1 MKTWHSAP
9 LAVAAAALL
18 ALTTACGQEQGTDGA
33 DGQSVGNAAPADGG
47 YGGDAYGSGGAE
59 KGDGYGSEQ
68 GGGGEAQAAG
78 QLAVWNSKELGKV
91 VTDAEGMTLYRFD
104 EDSADPPTATCAGD
118 CAQAWPVVAADG
130 AKPPPGVDK
139 EMLSSVTRDDGTEQL
154 TIGGWPMYRYAEDKK
169 PGDVKG
175 QGVSGTWFAAAPD
188 GKKAAPS
195 KADDAA
201 GEAGN
206 EAGGYGNDAG
216 EAADQAEALP
226 GLSTRKDPE
235 LGEVVIDGNGM
246 TVYRFKKDSAWPMKS
261 ACTGKCLEQW
271 PVVEPVEKN
280 DTKGILKKGFV
291 TFNRPDGLKQ
301 QTIDCWPLYT
311 FAGDKKPG
319 DNNGQGVGGTWYAVS
334 PQGKLIETN
343 P

>member
-9 LAVAAAALL
+9 LAVTAVALL
-18 ALTTACGQEQGTDGA
+18 ALTTACGQEQGTGTA
-33 DGQSVGNAAPADGG
+33 DGQSVGNAAPAEGG
-47 YGGDAYGSGGAE
+47 YGGDGYGSGGAE
-59 KGDGYGSEQ
+59 DKGGYETGQGGDGD
-68 GGGGEAQAAG
+68 EAKAAG

-91 VTDAEGMTLYRFD
+91 VTDGEGFTLYRFD

-118 CAQAWPVVAADG
+118 CAKAWPVVAADG

-139 EMLSSVTRDDGTEQL
+139 SLLSSVTRDDGTKQL
-154 TIGGWPMYRYAEDKK
+154 TVGGWPMYRYAEDKK
-169 PGDVKG
+169 PGDAKG
-175 QGVSGTWFAAAPD
+175 QGVSGTWYAAAPD
-188 GKKAAPS
+188 GKKAAPA
-195 KADDAA
+195 KADEGGGAA
-201 GEAGN
+201 GYGGGEAG
-206 EAGGYGNDAG
+206 ES
-216 EAADQAEALP
+216 ADGDEALP

-235 LGEVVIDGNGM
+235 LGQVVIDKNGM

-280 DTKGILKKGFV
+280 DTQGILKKGFV
-291 TFNRPDGLKQ
+291 TFDRPDGIKQ

-319 DNNGQGVGGTWYAVS
+319 DTNGQGVGGTWYAVS
-334 PQGKLIETN
+334 PQGKLIETK